1 MTNWYAE
8 QWLAGTMPDWYV
20 AATMAARVAPLVK
33 GTLPED
39 GSTPDCRPVAVGNC
53 GRRLYTSAA
62 MRKYKTKFRKALWP
76 QQAAVGVK
84 DGQQHVTIGVAT
96 TMRQRPDFVVVKVD
110 ISNAFNECT
119 RAAMLAAV
127 ERHPELRPLLPMYAA
142 TLIPA
147 SKLMMRGANGEIQ
160 TIDSMSEEGGHQGC
174 ASTGAAFC
182 LALHPSVQAADATLA
197 AVGGY
202 ARFFAD
208 DGYLVGPRAV
218 SYTHLTLP
226 TIYSV

>member
-1 MTNWYAE
+1 
-8 QWLAGTMPDWYV
+8 
-20 AATMAARVAPLVK
+20 
-33 GTLPED
+33 
-39 GSTPDCRPVAVGNC
+39 
-53 GRRLYTSAA
+53 
-62 MRKYKTKFRKALWP
+62 
-76 QQAAVGVK
+76 
-84 DGQQHVTIGVAT
+84 
-96 TMRQRPDFVVVKVD
+96 
-110 ISNAFNECT
+110 
-119 RAAMLAAV
+119 MLAAV

-208 DGYLVGPRAV
+208 DGYLVGPRDAV
-218 SYTHLTLP
+218 LEALTAFEAQVRRECGLRLNRGK
-226 TIYSV
+226 TEWHAASAAEGERARGDMEASGLRRGESVGVLRDSSGIAAGVGASVRSGASSTVLLG